1 MNQQSFLESAA
12 HLVTTIER
20 KISILL
26 RGGHKE
32 QVQSATKNFQT
43 ALSSTQLVSA
53 KFTERLAHR
62 AQLKFLTQPVPKTV
76 VQFHRIDNSEKPEPI
91 TRHIL
96 KLFEFF
102 SKKATF
108 KLSLM
113 ANDENKFLPI
123 FQILDI
129 KNVSFLLKL
138 EMALAT
144 TIRKKF
150 EPVCT

>member
-1 MNQQSFLESAA
+1 ML
-12 HLVTTIER
+12 
-20 KISILL
+20 
-26 RGGHKE
+26 G
-32 QVQSATKNFQT
+32 
-43 ALSSTQLVSA
+43 
-53 KFTERLAHR
+53 
-62 AQLKFLTQPVPKTV
+62 
-76 VQFHRIDNSEKPEPI
+76 
-91 TRHIL
+91 
-96 KLFEFF
+96 LFEFF

-144 TIRKKF
+144 TIRMKF
-150 EPVCT
+150 EPVCFISTKVRLKKMEHLHQKETFS